1 MDSIAQ
7 NSLHDELLDRL
18 RQMIISGQF
27 IPGEKIP
34 ERSLCEQ
41 FAVSRTPLREALKV
55 LAAEGL
61 VQLAPNRGAVVA
73 ILSPAELEE
82 CLPIT
87 AAIEALTGELACE
100 NITDIEIE
108 EIATLHSE
116 MVSKYDSGDMPG
128 FVDANQQIHE
138 RILSAS
144 RNSLLKGIYETLFFR
159 IGWRRLIL
167 SLPREKIAKFLADHE
182 RMLLALKARNGEKL
196 SLILREC
203 FDHVMVSSQQ
213 PLPEQQRGAVV
224 RESNT

>member
-1 MDSIAQ
+1 MESIAQ

-18 RQMIISGQF
+18 RRMIISGHF
-27 IPGEKIP
+27 MPGEKIP

-61 VQLAPNRGAVVA
+61 VQLAPNRGAVVVT
-73 ILSPAELEE
+73 LSQAELEE

-108 EIATLHSE
+108 EIQKLHSV
-116 MVSKYDSGDMPG
+116 MVSKYNAGDMPG

-138 RILSAS
+138 TILRAS
-144 RNSLLKGIYETLFFR
+144 RNSVLKNIYEALFFR

-167 SLPREKIAKFLADHE
+167 SLPQETITEVLADHE
-182 RMLLALKARNGEKL
+182 MMLSALKARDGGEL
-196 SLILREC
+196 SRILRDC
-203 FDHVMVSSQQ
+203 FDHVMSGSQQ
-213 PLPEQQRGAVV
+213 FPTEQPPETVGR
-224 RESNT
+224 